1 MYVLK
6 NRKQNVVRTGRTKD
20 LKKREAQHKAK
31 YGDKYEFESVYK
43 TDDYKEQRG
52 LEDKVYKQH
61 EATANTS
68 NGGLN
73 KIGAISDKNK
83 NKDEYIKA
91 ADDYLKREQI

>member
-1 MYVLK
+1 M
-6 NRKQNVVRTGRTKD
+6 
-20 LKKREAQHKAK
+20 
-31 YGDKYEFESVYK
+31 YK

-61 EATANTS
+61 EATVNAS

-73 KIGAISDKNK
+73 KIGAISDK